1 MYLNLFEKIDYKN
14 DLLGPAKDAINS
26 VASEENFLEAVE
38 DCLKGIGFGIIEGFG
53 CLFPENGDDFEGVA
67 CFLADDE
74 IILTEE
80 EFFSLLKEACQKYIK
95 IYPNRKDELE
105 QILSQQRGSIC

>member
-1 MYLNLFEKIDYKN
+1 MKPKIFNFDYRT
-14 DLLGPAKDAINS
+14 DPLAPAKDAINS
-26 VASEENFLEAVE
+26 VASEEDFLEAVE
-38 DCLKGIGFGIIEGFG
+38 DCIKGIGFGIIEGCG

-95 IYPNRKDELE
+95 IYPNRRDELRL
-105 QILSQQRGSIC
+105 ILRQKNLR